1 MFPIFFYPNGLQ
13 LQSQPHS
20 VSGLFPL
27 STLLYNLCKAM
38 TSSLDRG
45 LDGLMLV
52 HLLRDVGLCITFQKV
67 CSHWKRFQVKVDFW
81 WIQWFIVFQREQ
93 FQSMS
98 KHPASKVS
106 VIYVDTISL
115 DSTFLLHLQM
125 TVCVLFLSF
134 VWPHKRA

>member
-1 MFPIFFYPNGLQ
+1 MFPIVFYPNGLQ

-45 LDGLMLV
+45 LNGLMLV

-81 WIQWFIVFQREQ
+81 WIQWFIMFQREQ

-98 KHPASKVS
+98 KHPTSKVS

-115 DSTFLLHLQM
+115 NSNFLLHFPNGGL
-125 TVCVLFLSF
+125 CSFPLFW
-134 VWPHKRA
+134 WPRKRA